1 MANSQELNE
10 NTVNAASEADGAP
23 EQQLQDLEAKADVR
37 GGGSTAVKDTRIPA
51 IGNPFAPQPT
61 PAPAP
66 PSPTGDAPTQK
77 QTRNLGHAKY
87 GPRG

>member
-37 GGGSTAVKDTRIPA
+37 GGGKHGR
-51 IGNPFAPQPT
+51 
-61 PAPAP
+61 
-66 PSPTGDAPTQK
+66 
-77 QTRNLGHAKY
+77 
-87 GPRG
+87 